1 MCGIDGILSK
11 SEIDRESLKKMNQC
25 LVHRGPHSAGF
36 FFDNNIG
43 LGMRRLKVIDLETGD
58 QPIFNEDKEIVVV
71 FNGEIYN
78 FDSLTEDLK
87 RKGHVFKSK
96 TDTEVLVH
104 GYEEW
109 GIDELLAR
117 LNGMYAFCIYDKR
130 KNKAFLARDRLGE
143 KPLYYFHSPS
153 DFLFGSEL
161 QALLESGKIPIKIS
175 KLGLYCYLAVHYVPG
190 DICIIEGVKK
200 LLPGHYL
207 EFNFDNFSITL
218 TEYWDLAERK
228 FEERTYEEYLYHL
241 KKLLEDSVK
250 RRLVADVPVGVFL
263 SGGIDSSI
271 IVAIMKKFSNQ
282 VNTFSIGFE
291 NLEFDETKYVEMVVK
306 KYKTVHHHFILQVNK
321 ILELLPKII
330 QYMDEPSGDQA
341 LLPVYWLSHE
351 AKKYVTVVLGGEGGD
366 EIFAGYS
373 YYPTEA
379 QNLDELKIDDSHQLL
394 YPFLKD
400 GQEET
405 LSRFPVLTSS
415 RDRMQLIK
423 NFNMNELAKELK
435 KYQWLDKFKEKIK
448 KITDLLRIHQYA
460 DIKTWL
466 PDDLLMKFD
475 KMSMSTSL
483 EGRAP
488 YLDYRLVEFAYN
500 LPAKYKINNK
510 TSKIILRDAFR
521 EEIPNEI
528 FNRKKQGFNLPI
540 SEWLRKQLRNYLTEM
555 IEMNFN
561 DHINNDY
568 LKTLVQE
575 HLSGKVDRGRLLYA
589 ILVYKFWVKNLL
601 ERYGN
606 SNN

>member
-117 LNGMYAFCIYDKR
+117 LNGMFAFCIYDKR

-143 KPLYYFHSPS
+143 KPLYYFHSQG

-207 EFNFDNFSITL
+207 EFDFDNFSITL

-379 QNLDELKIDDSHQLL
+379 QNLDDLKIDDSHQIL

-400 GQEET
+400 GREET
-405 LSRFPVLTSS
+405 LSGFPVLTSS

-448 KITDLLRIHQYA
+448 KITDLLRMHQYA

-521 EEIPNEI
+521 EELPNKI
-528 FNRKKQGFNLPI
+528 FDRKKQGFNLPM
-540 SEWLRKQLRNYLTEM
+540 SEWLRINLHEYLENSTKLPYD
-555 IEMNFN
+555 

-568 LKTLVQE
+568 LKILVDI
-575 HLSGKVDRGRLLYA
+575 HISGKEERGRLLYA
-589 ILVYKFWVKNLL
+589 ILIYKLWAKNLF
-601 ERYGN
+601 ERFRN
-606 SNN
+606 HN